1 MDFKAF
7 KARKLEPLT
16 ETESISSFSSWKQN
30 LEFHLASCN
39 DFSEFIAPNTVW
51 SPPSVLNRGLTD
63 DAGTGANVKTA
74 VQKAFVLEH
83 MIGLIV
89 SYCPETIR
97 MEIQRKCTSLKWIW
111 SRVRRHYGFNKSEVN
126 FLKLATLKFRDG
138 ERYEGF
144 FQRIMAHL
152 YDNLLS
158 VDSNL
163 TFDGVLY
170 NGNEDMSPSTERL
183 AVFLWLHYID
193 ERLPMY
199 VARVYAHD
207 LQTKSLKD
215 MQPIISQNM
224 ESLLIELAS
233 QEDIKLAYTSGS
245 NNSRNQS
252 RFSRRSSNPNY
263 NKRQTSSNT
272 KICVFCKACK
282 KPYTGHDVS
291 NCWALARFNKTD
303 IVDALMADVDYADSN
318 DYPVDQFQ
326 NMSLPSGNCVQPTA
340 DPSTTHLANV
350 SRVEVMKSPNFIC
363 HYREFPCR
371 VTVDTGAT
379 SNIVSLGFVQ
389 SSGMPLN
396 NNTNQG
402 AKQLDGSRVKTC
414 GEVDVV
420 LNFGSDFDCTCY

>member
-1 MDFKAF
+1 
-7 KARKLEPLT
+7 
-16 ETESISSFSSWKQN
+16 
-30 LEFHLASCN
+30 
-39 DFSEFIAPNTVW
+39 
-51 SPPSVLNRGLTD
+51 
-63 DAGTGANVKTA
+63 
-74 VQKAFVLEH
+74 
-83 MIGLIV
+83 
-89 SYCPETIR
+89 
-97 MEIQRKCTSLKWIW
+97 
-111 SRVRRHYGFNKSEVN
+111 
-126 FLKLATLKFRDG
+126 
-138 ERYEGF
+138 
-144 FQRIMAHL
+144 
-152 YDNLLS
+152 
-158 VDSNL
+158 
-163 TFDGVLY
+163 
-170 NGNEDMSPSTERL
+170 
-183 AVFLWLHYID
+183 
-193 ERLPMY
+193 
-199 VARVYAHD
+199 
-207 LQTKSLKD
+207 

-363 HYREFPCR
+363 R
-371 VTVDTGAT
+371 
-379 SNIVSLGFVQ
+379 
-389 SSGMPLN
+389 
-396 NNTNQG
+396 
-402 AKQLDGSRVKTC
+402 
-414 GEVDVV
+414 
-420 LNFGSDFDCTCY
+420 